1 MIWLPGLWLL
11 IPAFLFAFYAQ
22 MKVKTTYSKY
32 SQIRTRREM
41 TGAEVA
47 RYIMRDADVAGVDVE
62 HTPGQLSD
70 HYDPRQRVLRLS
82 DGVYQGRSIAALG
95 IAAHEV
101 GHAVQ
106 HARKYLPLHLRSVMY
121 PATRFGSTLAWPLFF
136 IGLIFQ
142 TGFLLNLG
150 IVLFSIAVLFTLV
163 TLPVEFNASSRA
175 LRALATGGYLT
186 EEELGG
192 ARQVLKAAAL
202 TYVAAAAMAVAQL
215 LRMINIARR

>member
-1 MIWLPGLWLL
+1 MIWLPGIWLL
-11 IPAFLFAFYAQ
+11 IPAFLFALYAQ

-32 SQIRTRREM
+32 SQISTRGGR

-47 RYIMRDADVAGVDVE
+47 RYIMRDAGVAGVDVE

-106 HARKYLPLHLRSVMY
+106 HAQKYLPLHLRSVMY
-121 PATRFGSTLAWPLFF
+121 PATSFGSTLAWPLFL

-142 TGFLLNLG
+142 TGFLLNVG
-150 IVLFSIAVLFTLV
+150 IVLFSVAVLFTII

-175 LRALATGGYLT
+175 LKALATGGYLT

-192 ARQVLKAAAL
+192 ARQVLQAAAL